1 MDSRM
6 THSFNGKT
14 VLLTGA
20 AGGIG
25 RATAQVLYER
35 GATLLLTDVSAQP
48 LQTLLAE
55 IGASSER
62 GGAQS
67 ADLTSPQQIE
77 ALFSWAKTVYG
88 GVDYLVNNAGI
99 VTAAPLATFPDEDW
113 DRVIAINLTAAFRCT
128 QAYARDRISQQRGGA
143 IVNIASMSYKGM
155 TRQVAYVASKGGVVS
170 LTKATAMELA
180 RQGVRANAVAPGMTE
195 TTMTAVQD
203 NERDKLRESM
213 LPAIPMRRYGEPREI
228 ATSIA
233 FLLSDDASYITGE
246 VLHVAGGARL

>member
-1 MDSRM
+1 MSA
-6 THSFNGKT
+6 SFNGKT

-35 GATLLLTDVSAQP
+35 GGTLLLTDVSAQP
-48 LQTLLAE
+48 LQTLLADL
-55 IGASSER
+55 GASPER
-62 GGAQS
+62 GGAQA
-67 ADLTSPQQIE
+67 ADLTDPHQIE
-77 ALFSWAKTVYG
+77 ALFAWAKTTYG

-113 DRVIAINLTAAFRCT
+113 DRVIAINLTAAYRCT
-128 QAYARDRISQQRGGA
+128 QAFARDRIAQQTGGA

-180 RQGVRANAVAPGMTE
+180 RHGVRANAVAPGMTE
-195 TTMTAVQD
+195 TTMTAAKE

-213 LPAIPMRRYGEPREI
+213 LPTIPMRRYGEPREI

>member
-1 MDSRM
+1 M
-6 THSFNGKT
+6 TASFNGKT

-25 RATAQVLYER
+25 RATAQVLHER
-35 GATLLLTDVSAQP
+35 GATLLLTDVSEQS
-48 LQTLLAE
+48 LQTLLSELGGSPERA
-55 IGASSER
+55 GAHP
-62 GGAQS
+62 
-67 ADLTSPQQIE
+67 ADLTNPQQIE
-77 ALFSWAKTVYG
+77 ALFAWASRTYG

-113 DRVIAINLTAAFRCT
+113 ERVIAINLTAAYRCT
-128 QAYARDRISQQRGGA
+128 QAYARDRIDRQKGGA
-143 IVNIASMSYKGM
+143 IVNLASMSYKGM
-155 TRQVAYVASKGGVVS
+155 TRQIAYVASKGGVVS
-170 LTKATAMELA
+170 MTKASAMELA
-180 RQGVRANAVAPGMTE
+180 RYGVRANAVAPGMTE
-195 TTMTAVQD
+195 TTMTAAKD